1 MEIISFIV
9 AGTIILA
16 VGVFFASATI
26 LMIAKTIQILRG
38 MSRRTEALPPE
49 TDLD

>member
-38 MSRRTEALPPE
+38 MRQSVEALPPD
-49 TDLD
+49 TDLG